1 MNDTDLKRIYDSIDE
16 LDAQY
21 SKLSESIAMLKLT
34 TDNVSID
41 NRAINTSIHNLSLS
55 LGGLK
60 ERTDAIVSSL
70 KMLAESKDERIDS
83 ALRESGVRF
92 TDFRSL
98 CDSRV
103 AATDNKFNFIRE
115 SITSEIDKLRLEFS
129 MLKESVESL
138 RDTLSDYEKK
148 LTYGMY
154 MLIVNLGGI
163 VIWLAKLYGETKGWL

>member
-21 SKLSESIAMLKLT
+21 NRLSESIAMLKVT

-60 ERTDAIVSSL
+60 ERTDAVVSSL
-70 KMLAESKDERIDS
+70 KMLAESKDDRIAS

-103 AATDNKFNFIRE
+103 AATDIKFKSIRE
-115 SITSEIDKLRLEFS
+115 NIISEIEKIRLEFS
-129 MLKESVESL
+129 MLKGTVDSL
-138 RDTLSDYEKK
+138 KNTLSEYEKK

-154 MLIVNLGGI
+154 MLIINLGGVI
-163 VIWLAKLYGETKGWL
+163 IWLAKLYGETKGWL